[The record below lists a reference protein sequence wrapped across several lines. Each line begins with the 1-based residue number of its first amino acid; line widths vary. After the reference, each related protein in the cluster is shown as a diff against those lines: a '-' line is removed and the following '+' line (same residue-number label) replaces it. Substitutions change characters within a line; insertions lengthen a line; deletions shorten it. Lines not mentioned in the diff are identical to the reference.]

1 MSIPREYKLLSNHTI
16 PTIALGTYNLPRS
29 HTTSIVEKALDEGYR
44 HFDTAVL
51 YQNEYEVAKGIL
63 NWLKKHPTVKRDEI
77 FYTTKLWN
85 TQFGY
90 DNAKKAIKEC
100 VKSVGDLGYIDL
112 LLMHSPLGGK
122 KLRIE
127 TWKALQE
134 AVDEGLV
141 KNIGVS
147 NFGEKHLKDLFEWE
161 GLEYKPVVNQ
171 IEISP
176 WCMRQEL
183 ADYCKREGLIVE
195 AYAPLTHGYKLQ
207 EEGLVKIADELKKSP
222 TQVLIRWSLQHG
234 YVPLPKTKTPARL
247 RENLGVYDF
256 EIPDEKMKLLDHPEA
271 YEPTDWECTNAP

>member
-1 MSIPREYKLLSNHTI
+1 MSIPREYKLLSNNTI
-16 PTIALGTYNLPRS
+16 PTIALGTYDLPRAK
-29 HTTSIVEKALDEGYR
+29 TTAIVEKALDEGYR
-44 HFDTAVL
+44 HFDPAVL
-51 YQNEYEVAKGIL
+51 YENEYEVARGIS
-63 NWLKKHPTVKRDEI
+63 NWLKKHSNVKRDEI

-100 VKSVGDLGYIDL
+100 VKCVGDLGYIDL

-122 KLRIE
+122 RLRIE

-147 NFGEKHLKDLFEWE
+147 NFGEKHLKDLFEWD
-161 GLEYKPVVNQ
+161 GLKYKPVVNQ

-183 ADYCKREGLIVE
+183 ADYCKSEGLVVE

-234 YVPLPKTKTPARL
+234 YVPLPKTKTPTRL
-247 RENLGVYDF
+247 RENLEVYDF

>member
-1 MSIPREYKLLSNHTI
+1 MSIPKKYTLLSKDHI
-16 PTIALGTYNLPRS
+16 PTVALGTYNIPAQK
-29 HTTSIVEKALDEGYR
+29 TTKLVEHALEQGYR

-51 YQNEYEVAKGIL
+51 YNNEQEVALGIS
-63 NWLKKHPTVKRDEI
+63 NWLHSHPTVERSDI
-77 FYTTKLWN
+77 FYTTKIWH
-85 TQFGY
+85 TEFGY
-90 DNAKKAIKEC
+90 EKAKQAIMEC
-100 VKSVGDLGYIDL
+100 VDAVGDLGYIDL

-122 KLRIE
+122 KLRLE

-147 NFGEKHLKDLFEWE
+147 SFGVKHLKELFDWD
-161 GLEYKPVVNQ
+161 GLKYKPVVNQ

-183 ADYCKREGLIVE
+183 ADYCKKEGLIVE

-207 EEGLVKIADELKKSP
+207 DETVEKIAAELGKSP
-222 TQVLIRWSLQHG
+222 SQILIRWSLQHG
-234 YVPLPKTKTPARL
+234 YVPLPKTQNVTRL
-247 RENLGVYDF
+247 RENLEVYDF
-256 EIPDEKMKLLDHPEA
+256 EISDEQMKLLDHPDA

>member
-1 MSIPREYKLLSNHTI
+1 MSIPREYKLLSNNTI
-16 PTIALGTYNLPRS
+16 PTIALGTYDLPRAK
-29 HTTSIVEKALDEGYR
+29 TTAIVEKALDEGYR

-51 YQNEYEVAKGIL
+51 YENEYEVARGIS
-63 NWLKKHPTVKRDEI
+63 NWLKKHSNVKRDEI

-100 VKSVGDLGYIDL
+100 VKCVGDLGYIDL

-122 KLRIE
+122 RLRIE

-147 NFGEKHLKDLFEWE
+147 NFGEKHLKDLFEWD
-161 GLEYKPVVNQ
+161 GLKYKPVVNQ

-183 ADYCKREGLIVE
+183 ADYCKSEGLVVE

-234 YVPLPKTKTPARL
+234 YVPLPKTKTPTRL
-247 RENLGVYDF
+247 RENLEVYDF